1 MGLFPQDLGI
11 SLLRRSIYLHFVA
24 LGFVAGQ
31 DLVPV
36 VTSSLLQAVLSYPLV
51 PIRDPP
57 AHSPH
62 AKVLPR
68 LRIPQSKK
76 LTVVPEPKA
85 ENRTF

>member
-1 MGLFPQDLGI
+1 
-11 SLLRRSIYLHFVA
+11 
-24 LGFVAGQ
+24 
-31 DLVPV
+31 

-68 LRIPQSKK
+68 LRIPQ
-76 LTVVPEPKA
+76 
-85 ENRTF
+85 